1 MRLVSDGLKEKIKH
15 GKDIVGFRLESLP
28 PNKILIGTHHK
39 TGTVWLRKIFSRLS
53 KELGLKFYSSGDPK
67 IPTDADIIL
76 NNHSRFNN
84 LEELGPFRGLHVIRD
99 PRDIIV
105 SGCFYHQKSAE
116 AWLHVKRERLNGLTY
131 QQALLAK
138 TSLEDKISFEMEAL
152 GRTTIQDIINWDYN
166 DARFLNIKYE
176 DLMSD
181 VDLKVFHDIF
191 LYLGLNGGAIPTAL
205 YHAYKGSLFSGQVK
219 GFSHVRSGEARQWE
233 RFFSK
238 NNRERFVELFGSS
251 LIDLGYENDHSWIKR
266 EMQRAGDM

>member
-1 MRLVSDGLKEKIKH
+1 MKLVSDGFKEKIKH
-15 GKDIVGFRLESLP
+15 SKDIIEFRLKSPP

-53 KELGLKFYSSGDPK
+53 KELGLKFDSSSKSK
-67 IPTDADIIL
+67 IPAGADIIL
-76 NNHSRFNN
+76 NNHSRFSN
-84 LEELGPFRGLHVIRD
+84 LEEFGLFRGLHVIRD

-105 SGCFYHQKSAE
+105 SGCFYHQKSTE

-138 TSLEDKISFEMEAL
+138 NSLEEKISFEMEAL
-152 GRTTIQDIINWDYN
+152 GRTTIKDIVNWDYK
-166 DARFLNIKYE
+166 DERFLNVKYE
-176 DLMSD
+176 NLMSD

-191 LYLGLNGGAIPTAL
+191 SHLGFTGEVIHTAL

-219 GFSHVRSGEARQWE
+219 GISHVRSGEARQWE

-238 NNRERFVELFGSS
+238 SNREQFVELFGSG
-251 LIDLGYENDHSWIKR
+251 LIDLGYENDHSWIER
-266 EMQRAGDM
+266 TR